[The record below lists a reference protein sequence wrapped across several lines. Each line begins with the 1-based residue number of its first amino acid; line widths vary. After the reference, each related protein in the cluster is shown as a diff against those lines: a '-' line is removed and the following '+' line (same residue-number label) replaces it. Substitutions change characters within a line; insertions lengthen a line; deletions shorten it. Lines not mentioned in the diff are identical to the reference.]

1 MVADEDVTA
10 LGQDDAAVCDVKKTN
25 QKVLNLSVD
34 NSVTNDSEEIFYV
47 GTIEDYKKT
56 CKRSAKEWVEII
68 KCNGKIISLKI
79 DTGSMINVISI
90 AEYVNLGFSID
101 NLMPFTKR
109 VQSFTGERLPIAG
122 TNQLT
127 FIFNGKE
134 YCLSFVVANIN
145 CQNVLGLEGC
155 ISLGLI
161 NQINAINIDKYSDL
175 FKGLGRLPG
184 KYKIILNKNVQPV
197 ICPTRK
203 IPLGL
208 KDKLLHEL
216 RRMEGLGVVRKVTHP
231 TDWVNAIV
239 LVAKKDGGIRVCLDP
254 RPLNRAVRRAHYTL
268 PTVGELAAR
277 LRGAAVFSVLDARC
291 GFWMMTIDDASADLC
306 TFSTPFGRYQFL
318 RLPYGINCAPEVFHA
333 KLRQHL
339 ENLEGVD
346 SFIDDIIVWGH
357 NRDEHDRRLENLLRR
372 ARDVGIKFNRTK
384 CKFGVQEI
392 TYLGH
397 KFNAS
402 GMQADDSKVKAIMEI
417 PYPSDR
423 KSLERF
429 LGMVNYLSKF
439 IPNYSESVNVLRSLL
454 KRIPSGYGIVN
465 IMKQWISLKA
475 S

>member
-1 MVADEDVTA
+1 M
-10 LGQDDAAVCDVKKTN
+10 
-25 QKVLNLSVD
+25 
-34 NSVTNDSEEIFYV
+34 
-47 GTIEDYKKT
+47 
-56 CKRSAKEWVEII
+56 
-68 KCNGKIISLKI
+68 
-79 DTGSMINVISI
+79 
-90 AEYVNLGFSID
+90 
-101 NLMPFTKR
+101 
-109 VQSFTGERLPIAG
+109 
-122 TNQLT
+122 
-127 FIFNGKE
+127 
-134 YCLSFVVANIN
+134 
-145 CQNVLGLEGC
+145 
-155 ISLGLI
+155 
-161 NQINAINIDKYSDL
+161 
-175 FKGLGRLPG
+175 
-184 KYKIILNKNVQPV
+184 
-197 ICPTRK
+197 
-203 IPLGL
+203 
-208 KDKLLHEL
+208 
-216 RRMEGLGVVRKVTHP
+216 
-231 TDWVNAIV
+231 
-239 LVAKKDGGIRVCLDP
+239 
-254 RPLNRAVRRAHYTL
+254 
-268 PTVGELAAR
+268 
-277 LRGAAVFSVLDARC
+277 LDARC
-291 GFWMMTIDDASADLC
+291 GFWMVTIDDASADLC